1 MPDNLSYNLHILG
14 IFTKTFGTMQWH
26 FYILT
31 KYYYYWELN
40 MKKKTYEYQWSIQE
54 CTSVEA
60 ERREKY

>member
-40 MKKKTYEYQWSIQE
+40 MKEKKHMNINDLFKN
-54 CTSVEA
+54 A
-60 ERREKY
+60 H